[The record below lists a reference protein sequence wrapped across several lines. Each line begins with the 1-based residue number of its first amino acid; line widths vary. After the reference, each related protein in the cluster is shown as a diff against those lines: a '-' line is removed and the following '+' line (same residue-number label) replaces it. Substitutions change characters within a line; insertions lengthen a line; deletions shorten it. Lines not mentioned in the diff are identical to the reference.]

1 VTETDRK
8 APDPPRANPWLTG
21 GIPVDRL
28 PRWATLAIGGT
39 LVVGFTLLG
48 IVAWAFDW
56 LDEEAMQDLGY
67 LGIFIS
73 NFLPH
78 VSVFLPLP
86 GLAAVGHALV
96 IWGAEE
102 LNPVA
107 VIAIATIANTVAEWT
122 SYIAG
127 MTGKTAAET
136 RPMSIPGVFGKW
148 VRWGWGLA
156 ERLMARAGF
165 LTLLVLSAVPNPV
178 FEVTGIIAG
187 ATRMNFLKF
196 NLALLIGHFV
206 RVMLLVIVGHELL
219 DWAGL

>member
-1 VTETDRK
+1 VTRAEEDR
-8 APDPPRANPWLTG
+8 PPSAQPSIWLTG
-21 GIPVDRL
+21 IPTGWL
-28 PRWATLAIGGT
+28 PRWAAIAIGAL
-39 LVVGFTLLG
+39 LVVGFTAAGLA
-48 IVAWAFDW
+48 AWAFDW
-56 LDEEAMQDLGY
+56 LDEESMEDLGY

-86 GLAAVGHALV
+86 GLTAVGHALV

-107 VIAIATIANTVAEWT
+107 VVAIATIANTVAEWT
-122 SYIAG
+122 SYLAG
-127 MTGKTAAET
+127 ATGKTAAEE
-136 RPMSIPGVFGKW
+136 RPMSVPGLPG
-148 VRWGWGLA
+148 RWLRRSWELA
-156 ERLMARAGF
+156 EWFMGRAGF

-196 NLALLIGHFV
+196 NVALLIGHFI
-206 RVMLLVIVGHELL
+206 RVLLLVIVGHEIVE
-219 DWAGL
+219 WAGI